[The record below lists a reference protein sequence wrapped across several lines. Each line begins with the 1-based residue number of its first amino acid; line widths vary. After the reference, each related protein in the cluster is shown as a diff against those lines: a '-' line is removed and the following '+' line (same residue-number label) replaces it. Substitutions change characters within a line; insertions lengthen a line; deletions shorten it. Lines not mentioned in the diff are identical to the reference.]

1 MDGFTVL
8 LIVGGL
14 LYVVY
19 TVAYKTGHEDGFN
32 TGVCD
37 TLDIL
42 VHKKFITDDDIDLLN
57 KGETALSR
65 TRSND
70 GCE

>member
-8 LIVGGL
+8 LIVGAC

-19 TVAYKTGHEDGFN
+19 TVAYRTGHEDGFN

-42 VHKKFITDDDIDLLN
+42 VHKKFITDDDIELLN

-65 TRSND
+65 TRSTD
-70 GCE
+70 E